1 MGLLTKGYLKELYD
15 RLWLE
20 SLDHVLAQGF
30 GFDSGIDDPNDDR
43 FGITLLV
50 RPDEKVIGRIQGFMD
65 RVRAIEPNHHFYPE
79 SDMHVTVMSIISCY
93 SGFSLKGIDE
103 QEYIDLIAA
112 CIDGMESSKLQFR
125 GVTLSPSCVL
135 IQGFPLDNLLD
146 KIRGKL
152 RTAFGNAPLE
162 QSLDK
167 RYPLQTYH
175 STVIRFKEEVQKKGE
190 ILRLLEDF
198 RDFDFGVSPIKEV
211 ELVFNDWYQRERF
224 VKKLFVF
231 GLK

>member
-1 MGLLTKGYLKELYD
+1 MYD
-15 RLWLE
+15 RLWVE
-20 SLDHVLAQGF
+20 SLDHVRVQGF
-30 GFDSGIDDPNDDR
+30 GFDSVIDDPNDNR
-43 FGITLLV
+43 FGITLLI
-50 RPDEKVIGRIQGFMD
+50 RPDKQVIGRIQDFMD
-65 RVRAIEPNHHFYPE
+65 RVRAIEPFHHFYPA

-93 SGFSLKGIDE
+93 AGFSLEGIDK
-103 QEYIDLIAA
+103 QEYIDLVAA
-112 CIDGMESSKLQFR
+112 CIDGMESSELRFQ

-135 IQGFPLDNLLD
+135 IQGFPSNNMLDNM
-146 KIRGKL
+146 REKL

-162 QSLDK
+162 QSMDE

-175 STVIRFKEEVQKKGE
+175 STVIRFKEEVRKEGE

-198 RDFDFGVSPIKEV
+198 RTFDFGVSPIKEV

>member
-1 MGLLTKGYLKELYD
+1 MYG
-15 RLWLE
+15 RLWVE
-20 SLDHVLAQGF
+20 SLDRVKAQGF
-30 GFDSGIDDPNDDR
+30 EFDRMIDDPNDNR
-43 FGITLLV
+43 FGITLLI
-50 RPDEKVIGRIQGFMD
+50 RPDEKVVGRIQGFMD
-65 RVRAIEPNHHFYPE
+65 RVKEIEPHHHFYPS
-79 SDMHVTVMSIISCY
+79 SDIHVTIMPIISCY
-93 SGFSLKGIDE
+93 WGFSAKGIDK

-112 CIDGMESSKLQFR
+112 CIDGGESSELQFQ

-135 IQGFPLDNLLD
+135 IQGFPSDNMLDN
-146 KIRGKL
+146 IREKL
-152 RTAFGNAPLE
+152 RTAFGNSPLE

-175 STVIRFKEEVQKKGE
+175 STVIRFKEEVRKRGE

-198 RDFDFGVSPIKEV
+198 RDFDFGVSPIKDI

-231 GLK
+231 DLS